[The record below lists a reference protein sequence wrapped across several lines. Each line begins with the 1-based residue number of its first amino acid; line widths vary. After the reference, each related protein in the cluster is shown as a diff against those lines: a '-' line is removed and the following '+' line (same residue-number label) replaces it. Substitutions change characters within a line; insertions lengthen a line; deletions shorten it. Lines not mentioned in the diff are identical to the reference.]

1 MKKVIVRGPLLS
13 ISGYGVHARQVYSWL
28 KTKPDL
34 KITTQITPWGNTTF
48 MVNPVENPITQMI
61 MSDSSNATDSADVSF
76 QIQLPDEWDPGCAKT
91 NVGVTAAVE
100 TDKCNPDWI
109 NRCNQMSHV
118 VVPSSFTAGLMRGTG
133 NITSPLSVIHEG
145 FDNDIVSDGEVVSV
159 PGNFNFLIISQLTS
173 FESDSDRKNL
183 GNTIKWFCDAFKD
196 DPEVGLVIKTNLG
209 RATSIDKMN
218 TLSVL
223 KKHIGDVR
231 KGPFPKI
238 HVIHGDMSTKELGSL
253 YRHPSIK
260 CLVNLTRGEGFGL
273 PMLEAAANGLP
284 IIATNW
290 SGHLDILS
298 LGKFIPVDYTLQKI
312 PDSRV
317 DGRIFMKDTRWAS
330 PSEEDFKRRIKK
342 FRTSHITPTEW
353 ARDMMPKVRNNFS
366 MQSIYAQYD
375 REVGRYL

>member
-1 MKKVIVRGPLLS
+1 
-13 ISGYGVHARQVYSWL
+13 
-28 KTKPDL
+28 
-34 KITTQITPWGNTTF
+34 
-48 MVNPVENPITQMI
+48 MVNPIENPITQMI

>member
-48 MVNPVENPITQMI
+48 MVNPIENPITQMI

>member
-61 MSDSSNATDSADVSF
+61 MSDSSNVTDSADVSF

-159 PGNFNFLIISQLTS
+159 PGNFNYLIISQLTS

-260 CLVNLTRGEGFGL
+260 CLVNLTRGG
-273 PMLEAAANGLP
+273 
-284 IIATNW
+284 
-290 SGHLDILS
+290 
-298 LGKFIPVDYTLQKI
+298 V
-312 PDSRV
+312 
-317 DGRIFMKDTRWAS
+317 WAS
-330 PSEEDFKRRIKK
+330 DAGGSSQW
-342 FRTSHITPTEW
+342 TSHNRDELVWTP
-353 ARDMMPKVRNNFS
+353 
-366 MQSIYAQYD
+366 
-375 REVGRYL
+375 